1 MPNFQKKTLL
11 LPVATCFTY
20 TLHLNQ
26 HWKPLFVSKVI
37 YFITLIIISLEVHVQ
52 KKYFKAWR
60 LGAGMD
66 KKEPTET
73 DPIVSKEG
81 KEDKQV

>member
-1 MPNFQKKTLL
+1 M
-11 LPVATCFTY
+11 
-20 TLHLNQ
+20 
-26 HWKPLFVSKVI
+26 WKGLYVITFIITSFKVHI
-37 YFITLIIISLEVHVQ
+37 Q

-73 DPIVSKEG
+73 DPIVSKEE

>member
-1 MPNFQKKTLL
+1 VLKTSFSVEGFVFYNFHIS
-11 LPVATCFTY
+11 F
-20 TLHLNQ
+20 
-26 HWKPLFVSKVI
+26 KVHI
-37 YFITLIIISLEVHVQ
+37 Q

>member
-1 MPNFQKKTLL
+1 MLKTSFGFKGFVFNMLLNFR
-11 LPVATCFTY
+11 
-20 TLHLNQ
+20 
-26 HWKPLFVSKVI
+26 
-37 YFITLIIISLEVHVQ
+37 ISLKVHVQ

-73 DPIVSKEG
+73 DPIVSKDG

>member
-1 MPNFQKKTLL
+1 M
-11 LPVATCFTY
+11 
-20 TLHLNQ
+20 H
-26 HWKPLFVSKVI
+26 I
-37 YFITLIIISLEVHVQ
+37 Q

-81 KEDKQV
+81 KEDKQVVHCTNISINIPVLLLLLVVVALV

>member
-1 MPNFQKKTLL
+1 MLK
-11 LPVATCFTY
+11 
-20 TLHLNQ
+20 
-26 HWKPLFVSKVI
+26 VSI
-37 YFITLIIISLEVHVQ
+37 FIITFMIISHEVHIQ

-81 KEDKQV
+81 KGDKEV

>member
-1 MPNFQKKTLL
+1 MYST
-11 LPVATCFTY
+11 
-20 TLHLNQ
+20 LNQ
-26 HWKPLFVSKVI
+26 HWKPVCVCLR
-37 YFITLIIISLEVHVQ
+37 VHVCILNFHISFQVHIQ

-73 DPIVSKEG
+73 DPIVSKDG

>member
-1 MPNFQKKTLL
+1 M
-11 LPVATCFTY
+11 
-20 TLHLNQ
+20 H
-26 HWKPLFVSKVI
+26 I
-37 YFITLIIISLEVHVQ
+37 Q

-81 KEDKQV
+81 KEDKQVHCINISINILVLLLLLVVVALV

>member
-1 MPNFQKKTLL
+1 M
-11 LPVATCFTY
+11 
-20 TLHLNQ
+20 
-26 HWKPLFVSKVI
+26 S
-37 YFITLIIISLEVHVQ
+37 ITLESILKPVFVRKGFSSLDFHISLKAHVQ

-73 DPIVSKEG
+73 DPIVSKDG
-81 KEDKQV
+81 KEDKQVQSITIYY